1 MALIVL
7 VISVAGTAA
16 AFWIRLPRTVFAGS
30 PIGRPIDLGCGFLF
44 ALVLLVFLREYR
56 LTRDRMTWWLALA
69 IGVNAVAEIV
79 MSFSRDLYDPF
90 FNVAHVYKVLGYA
103 APLLGFS
110 FYQLATIVEVK
121 RVEGELRD
129 SESRLRQIIDL
140 VPHIIFAK
148 DRTGRFIM
156 VNRALASAYGTTT
169 EKLIGARD
177 ADFHPGGK
185 EVEHFLQNDMEVIRN
200 GESKF
205 VPEET
210 LIDAD
215 GRRHILQTTK
225 IPFVT
230 SRSAEP
236 AVLGVAI
243 DITELKRAEE
253 ELAPRTTA
261 WSRMCATGPRRWP
274 LP

>member
-1 MALIVL
+1 M
-7 VISVAGTAA
+7 
-16 AFWIRLPRTVFAGS
+16 
-30 PIGRPIDLGCGFLF
+30 
-44 ALVLLVFLREYR
+44 
-56 LTRDRMTWWLALA
+56 
-69 IGVNAVAEIV
+69 
-79 MSFSRDLYDPF
+79 
-90 FNVAHVYKVLGYA
+90 
-103 APLLGFS
+103 
-110 FYQLATIVEVK
+110 
-121 RVEGELRD
+121 
-129 SESRLRQIIDL
+129 
-140 VPHIIFAK
+140 
-148 DRTGRFIM
+148 
-156 VNRALASAYGTTT
+156 
-169 EKLIGARD
+169 
-177 ADFHPGGK
+177 
-185 EVEHFLQNDMEVIRN
+185 EHFLQNDMEVIRN

-253 ELAPRTTA
+253 ELRARTTA
-261 WSRMCATGPRRWP
+261 WSRMCTTGPRRWP